1 MQKKNKKREI
11 YVSVIVLY
19 LNIQFFTI
27 VTIIPRANDM
37 YYILD
42 IIRVFLSSLSIIV
55 IISFLIMRNK
65 RFRHANKFLWCAI
78 IMTVLG
84 ILNFILMINTPSI
97 FD

>member
-11 YVSVIVLY
+11 YVSVIGLF
-19 LNIQFFTI
+19 LNIHFYA
-27 VTIIPRANDM
+27 VTLCPRANDM

-42 IIRVFLSSLSIIV
+42 IIRVSLSLLSIIV
-55 IISFLIMRNK
+55 IIGFFMMRIN

-84 ILNFILMINTPSI
+84 MLNFIFMINTPSI